1 MALAQ
6 TQQTRARPWAIPA
19 AVVLGCVALAARS
32 TSLVAMA
39 PTVAVGVL
47 GLAGTVGKPGPVGK
61 VSVEHAS
68 RARIAAVTLVGVGAV
83 LLVRAISPPIHAVYT
98 PEAFVANI
106 VAAIAEE
113 AFFRRFV
120 YGWLAARGEG
130 FAIAGAAALFALIHV
145 PIYGFGV
152 LPIDFAAGLL
162 LGWQRRES
170 GTWTSSAVTHVVANI
185 LQMR

>member
-1 MALAQ
+1 VALAQ
-6 TQQTRARPWAIPA
+6 PQQARARPWAIPA
-19 AVVLGCVALAARS
+19 AVALGCVALAARS
-32 TSLVAMA
+32 ISLVAMA
-39 PTVAVGVL
+39 PTVAIGVL
-47 GLAGTVGKPGPVGK
+47 GLAGTVRKGR
-61 VSVEHAS
+61 VEHAS
-68 RARIAAVTLVGVGAV
+68 RARIVGVTLLGVGAV
-83 LLVRAISPPIHAVYT
+83 ALVRAIAPPIHAAYT
-98 PEAFVANI
+98 GEAFVANI

-170 GTWTSSAVTHVVANI
+170 GTWMSPAITHAFANI

>member
-1 MALAQ
+1 MF
-6 TQQTRARPWAIPA
+6 
-19 AVVLGCVALAARS
+19 V
-32 TSLVAMA
+32 
-39 PTVAVGVL
+39 
-47 GLAGTVGKPGPVGK
+47 
-61 VSVEHAS
+61 
-68 RARIAAVTLVGVGAV
+68 
-83 LLVRAISPPIHAVYT
+83 VRAIAPPIHAAYT
-98 PEAFVANI
+98 SEAFVANI

-120 YGWLAARGEG
+120 YGWLASRGEG
-130 FAIAGAAALFALIHV
+130 FAIVGAATLFALIHV

-170 GTWTSSAVTHVVANI
+170 GTWTSSAVTHIVANI

>member
-6 TQQTRARPWAIPA
+6 PQQTRARPWAIPA
-19 AVVLGCVALAARS
+19 AVALGCVALAARS
-32 TSLVAMA
+32 ISLVAMA

-47 GLAGTVGKPGPVGK
+47 GLAGTVGKRH
-61 VSVEHAS
+61 VEHAS
-68 RARIAAVTLVGVGAV
+68 RARIAGVTLLGVAAV
-83 LLVRAISPPIHAVYT
+83 VLVRAIAPPIHAAYT
-98 PEAFVANI
+98 REAFVANL
-106 VAAIAEE
+106 VAAVAEE

-130 FAIAGAAALFALIHV
+130 FAIIGAAALFALIHV

-170 GTWTSSAVTHVVANI
+170 GTWTSSAVTHIVANI

>member
-1 MALAQ
+1 VALAQ
-6 TQQTRARPWAIPA
+6 PQQARARPWAIPA

-32 TSLVAMA
+32 ISLVAMA
-39 PTVAVGVL
+39 PTVAIGVL
-47 GLAGTVGKPGPVGK
+47 GLAGTIRKRH
-61 VSVEHAS
+61 VEHAS
-68 RARIAAVTLVGVGAV
+68 PARIVGVTLLGVGAV
-83 LLVRAISPPIHAVYT
+83 ALVRAIAPPIHAAYT
-98 PEAFVANI
+98 GEAFVANI

-130 FAIAGAAALFALIHV
+130 FAIAGAAALFALIHL

-170 GTWTSSAVTHVVANI
+170 GTWMSPAVTHAVANI

>member
-1 MALAQ
+1 VALAQ
-6 TQQTRARPWAIPA
+6 TQQARARRWAIPA
-19 AVVLGCVALAARS
+19 AVALGCVALAARS
-32 TSLVAMA
+32 ISLVAMA
-39 PTVAVGVL
+39 PTVAIGIL
-47 GLAGTVGKPGPVGK
+47 GLAGTVGK
-61 VSVEHAS
+61 SRVEHAS
-68 RARIAAVTLVGVGAV
+68 RARIAGVTLIGVIAV
-83 LLVRAISPPIHAVYT
+83 VLVRAIAPTIHAAYT

-106 VAAIAEE
+106 IAAIAEE

-130 FAIAGAAALFALIHV
+130 FATVGAAALFALIHV

-170 GTWTSSAVTHVVANI
+170 GTWTSSAVTHIVANI

>member
-1 MALAQ
+1 LTLAQ
-6 TQQTRARPWAIPA
+6 QQQARARPWAIPA
-19 AVVLGCVALAARS
+19 AVALGCVALAARS

-39 PTVAVGVL
+39 PTVAIGVL
-47 GLAGTVGKPGPVGK
+47 GLVGTVGKRH
-61 VSVEHAS
+61 VEHAS
-68 RARIAAVTLVGVGAV
+68 RARIVGVTLLGVGAV
-83 LLVRAISPPIHAVYT
+83 ALVRAIAPPIHAVYT
-98 PEAFVANI
+98 GEAFAANI

-120 YGWLAARGEG
+120 YGWLAARSEG
-130 FAIAGAAALFALIHV
+130 FAIVGAAALFALIHV

-170 GTWTSSAVTHVVANI
+170 GTWMSPAVTHIVANI

>member
-6 TQQTRARPWAIPA
+6 PQQARARPWAIPA
-19 AVVLGCVALAARS
+19 AVALGCVALAARS
-32 TSLVAMA
+32 TSLVALA
-39 PTVAVGVL
+39 PTVAIGIL
-47 GLAGTVGKPGPVGK
+47 GLAGTIGKRH
-61 VSVEHAS
+61 VEHAS
-68 RARIAAVTLVGVGAV
+68 RARIVVVTVLGVSAVA
-83 LLVRAISPPIHAVYT
+83 LVRAIAPPIHAVYT
-98 PEAFVANI
+98 GEAVVVNV

-120 YGWLAARGEG
+120 YGWLAARSESY
-130 FAIAGAAALFALIHV
+130 AIAGAAALFALIHV
-145 PIYGFGV
+145 PLYGFGV

-170 GTWTSSAVTHVVANI
+170 GTWMSPAITHVFANI

>member
-1 MALAQ
+1 
-6 TQQTRARPWAIPA
+6 
-19 AVVLGCVALAARS
+19 
-32 TSLVAMA
+32 MA
-39 PTVAVGVL
+39 PTVAIGVL
-47 GLAGTVGKPGPVGK
+47 GLVGTVGKRH
-61 VSVEHAS
+61 VEHAS
-68 RARIAAVTLVGVGAV
+68 RARIVGVTLLGVGAV
-83 LLVRAISPPIHAVYT
+83 ALVRAIAPPIHAVYT
-98 PEAFVANI
+98 GEAFAANI

-120 YGWLAARGEG
+120 YGWLAARSEG
-130 FAIAGAAALFALIHV
+130 FAIVGAAALFALIHV

-170 GTWTSSAVTHVVANI
+170 GTWMSPAVTHIVANI

>member
-6 TQQTRARPWAIPA
+6 PQQARPRPWAIPA

-39 PTVAVGVL
+39 PTVAIGVL
-47 GLAGTVGKPGPVGK
+47 GLAGTVGKRH
-61 VSVEHAS
+61 VEHAS
-68 RARIAAVTLVGVGAV
+68 RARIVLVTLVGVGAV
-83 LLVRAISPPIHAVYT
+83 GLVRAIAPPIHAVYT
-98 PEAFVANI
+98 PEAFLANI
-106 VAAIAEE
+106 VAAVAEE

-130 FAIAGAAALFALIHV
+130 FAIAGAAALFAVIHV

-170 GTWTSSAVTHVVANI
+170 GTWTSAAVTHVFANI